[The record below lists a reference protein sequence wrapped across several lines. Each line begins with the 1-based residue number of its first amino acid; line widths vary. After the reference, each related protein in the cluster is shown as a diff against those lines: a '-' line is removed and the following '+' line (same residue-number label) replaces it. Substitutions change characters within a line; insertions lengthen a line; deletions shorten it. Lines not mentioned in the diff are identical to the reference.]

1 MKTLAI
7 IALMAG
13 TATVGAAG
21 LAAAQ
26 PHHGGM
32 ANMMER
38 LDTNG
43 DGQITKEEA
52 EAAKAARFPEAD
64 TNGDGGLS
72 MAEMQAFRA
81 AEKARRM
88 ETMRQRMFDKAD
100 ADGNG
105 VISADEF
112 EARGA
117 PMFDRMDADGD
128 GVITA
133 EEMQAMRDRRCDCA
147 MGDCPRRGGG
157 PGPR

>member
-1 MKTLAI
+1 MKKLAI
-7 IALMAG
+7 IALLAG

-21 LAAAQ
+21 LASAK
-26 PHHGGM
+26 PPHGGM

-43 DGQITKEEA
+43 DGQITKDEA
-52 EAAKAARFPEAD
+52 EAAKAARFAEAD

-88 ETMRQRMFDKAD
+88 EAMRQRMFEKAD

-117 PMFDRMDADGD
+117 PMFDRVDADGD
-128 GVITA
+128 GVITT
-133 EEMQAMRDRRCDCA
+133 EEMQAMRDKR
-147 MGDCPRRGGG
+147 GDRGMPGWHHRGGG
-157 PGPR
+157 PGPQ

>member
-52 EAAKAARFPEAD
+52 EAAKAARFAEAD

-72 MAEMQAFRA
+72 MAEMQAFHA

-88 ETMRQRMFDKAD
+88 ETMRQRMFEKAD

-133 EEMQAMRDRRCDCA
+133 EEMQAMRDRRCDGA